1 MLEMFQ
7 EPQLKDV
14 AEEVERLGKEIIQEY
29 I

>member
-14 AEEVERLGKEIIQEY
+14 AEEVEKLMKEIIQES